1 MEYYFISL
9 IITIVIFVVIQVYEY
24 NKIKRYIEENGENYY
39 IEPYSL
45 YNMNNLLLIVILYIV
60 STISCYYLNVSKWKI
75 FDNIKKVIEIKK
87 TGGDDIKTEIEDF
100 DPKILSKINDNFNV
114 GFEPF
119 GSDLDDDSSSI
130 SSLSS
135 STSINIK

>member
-1 MEYYFISL
+1 MEYYLISL
-9 IITIVIFVVIQVYEY
+9 IITIVIFGVIQIYEY

-45 YNMNNLLLIVILYIV
+45 LNMNNLLLIVILYIV

-75 FDNIKKVIEIKK
+75 FDNIKKVVEIKK
-87 TGGDDIKTEIEDF
+87 TGGEEIKTEIEDF

-119 GSDLDDDSSSI
+119 VSDRDDDSSSI

-135 STSINIK
+135 HI

>member
-1 MEYYFISL
+1 MEYYLISL
-9 IITIVIFVVIQVYEY
+9 IITILIFSIIQLYEY
-24 NKIKRYIEENGENYY
+24 NKIKKYIEENGENYY

-45 YNMNNLLLIVILYIV
+45 FNMNNLLLIVILYIV

-75 FDNIKKVIEIKK
+75 FNNIKKIVEIKK
-87 TGGDDIKTEIEDF
+87 TGGEEVKADIADI

-119 GSDLDDDSSSI
+119 GSDIEDDNSSI

-135 STSINIK
+135 NKFV

>member
-1 MEYYFISL
+1 MEYYLISL
-9 IITIVIFVVIQVYEY
+9 IITIVIFCIIQVYEY

-45 YNMNNLLLIVILYIV
+45 FNMNNLLLIVILYIV
-60 STISCYYLNVSKWKI
+60 LTISCYYLNVSKWKI
-75 FDNIKKVIEIKK
+75 FNNIKK
-87 TGGDDIKTEIEDF
+87 TGGGDDIKIEDF
-100 DPKILSKINDNFNV
+100 DPKILSKINDNFSV

-119 GSDLDDDSSSI
+119 GSDIDDDSSSI

-135 STSINIK
+135 NK

>member
-1 MEYYFISL
+1 MEYYLISL
-9 IITIVIFVVIQVYEY
+9 IITIVIFGVIQVYEY

-45 YNMNNLLLIVILYIV
+45 YNMNNLVLIVILYIV
-60 STISCYYLNVSKWKI
+60 STISCYYLNISKWKI

-87 TGGDDIKTEIEDF
+87 TGGDYIKTEIEDF

-119 GSDLDDDSSSI
+119 GSDIDDDSSSI

-135 STSINIK
+135 HK

>member
-1 MEYYFISL
+1 MEYYLIAL
-9 IITIVIFVVIQVYEY
+9 IITIVVFCVIQIYEY

-45 YNMNNLLLIVILYIV
+45 FNMNNLLLIVILYIV
-60 STISCYYLNVSKWKI
+60 ITITCYYLNVSKWKI
-75 FDNIKKVIEIKK
+75 FNNIKKVVEIKK
-87 TGGDDIKTEIEDF
+87 TGGEEITMDVEDF

-119 GSDLDDDSSSI
+119 GSEIDDTSSI

-135 STSINIK
+135 STSIK

>member
-1 MEYYFISL
+1 MEYYLIAL
-9 IITIVIFVVIQVYEY
+9 IITIVVFFVIQIYEY
-24 NKIKRYIEENGENYY
+24 NKIKRYIEENGENYN

-45 YNMNNLLLIVILYIV
+45 FNMNNLLLIVILYIV

-75 FDNIKKVIEIKK
+75 FNNIKKVVEIKK
-87 TGGDDIKTEIEDF
+87 TGGEEITMDVEDF

-119 GSDLDDDSSSI
+119 GSEIDDSSSI

-135 STSINIK
+135 STSIK

>member
-1 MEYYFISL
+1 MEYYLISL
-9 IITIVIFVVIQVYEY
+9 IITIVIFGVIQVYEY

-45 YNMNNLLLIVILYIV
+45 FNMNNLLLIVILYIV

-75 FDNIKKVIEIKK
+75 FNNIKKNVEIKK
-87 TGGDDIKTEIEDF
+87 TGGEEVKADIEDF

-119 GSDLDDDSSSI
+119 GSDMDDDNSSI

-135 STSINIK
+135 HK

>member
-1 MEYYFISL
+1 MEYYLISL
-9 IITIVIFVVIQVYEY
+9 IITIVIFGVIQVYEY

-39 IEPYSL
+39 IESYSL
-45 YNMNNLLLIVILYIV
+45 FNMNNLLLIVILYIV

-75 FDNIKKVIEIKK
+75 FNNIKKNVEIKK
-87 TGGDDIKTEIEDF
+87 TGGEEVKADIEDF

-119 GSDLDDDSSSI
+119 GSDMDDDNSSI

-135 STSINIK
+135 HK

>member
-1 MEYYFISL
+1 MQQKLGNMTEPES
-9 IITIVIFVVIQVYEY
+9 VS
-24 NKIKRYIEENGENYY
+24 REEEV
-39 IEPYSL
+39 L
-45 YNMNNLLLIVILYIV
+45 
-60 STISCYYLNVSKWKI
+60 
-75 FDNIKKVIEIKK
+75 
-87 TGGDDIKTEIEDF
+87 
-100 DPKILSKINDNFNV
+100 NV

>member
-1 MEYYFISL
+1 MEYYLISL
-9 IITIVIFVVIQVYEY
+9 IITILIFGVIQVYEY

-45 YNMNNLLLIVILYIV
+45 FNMNNLLLIVILYIV

-75 FDNIKKVIEIKK
+75 FDNIKKVVEIKK
-87 TGGDDIKTEIEDF
+87 TGGEEIKTEIEDI

-119 GSDLDDDSSSI
+119 GSDIDDDGSSI

-135 STSINIK
+135 SK

>member
-1 MEYYFISL
+1 MEYYLISL
-9 IITIVIFVVIQVYEY
+9 IITIVIFGVIQVYEY

-45 YNMNNLLLIVILYIV
+45 FNMNNLLLIVILYIV
-60 STISCYYLNVSKWKI
+60 STISCYYLNVSNWKI
-75 FDNIKKVIEIKK
+75 FDNIKKVIDIKK
-87 TGGDDIKTEIEDF
+87 NGGDDIKTEIEDF

-119 GSDLDDDSSSI
+119 GSDLDDDNSSI

-135 STSINIK
+135 HK

>member
-1 MEYYFISL
+1 MEYYLISL
-9 IITIVIFVVIQVYEY
+9 IITIIIFSVIQIYEY
-24 NKIKRYIEENGENYY
+24 NKINKYIEENGDNYY

-45 YNMNNLLLIVILYIV
+45 YNMNNLLLLVILYIV
-60 STISCYYLNVSKWKI
+60 STISCYYLNVSKWKL
-75 FDNIKKVIEIKK
+75 FDNIKKVVEIKK
-87 TGGDDIKTEIEDF
+87 TGGEIINSIDEF
-100 DPKILSKINDNFNV
+100 DPKILSKINDNFSV

-119 GSDLDDDSSSI
+119 SNDIDDSSSI

>member
-1 MEYYFISL
+1 MEYYLISL
-9 IITIVIFVVIQVYEY
+9 IITIIIFSVIQIYEY
-24 NKIKRYIEENGENYY
+24 NKINKYIEENGDNYY

-45 YNMNNLLLIVILYIV
+45 YNMNNLLLLVILYIV
-60 STISCYYLNVSKWKI
+60 STISCYYLNVSKWKL
-75 FDNIKKVIEIKK
+75 FDNIKKVVEIKK
-87 TGGDDIKTEIEDF
+87 TGGEIINNIDDF

-119 GSDLDDDSSSI
+119 GSDLDDDNSSI

-135 STSINIK
+135 HK

>member
-1 MEYYFISL
+1 MEYYLISL
-9 IITIVIFVVIQVYEY
+9 IITIVIFGVIQVYEY

-45 YNMNNLLLIVILYIV
+45 FNMNNLLLIVILYIV

-75 FDNIKKVIEIKK
+75 FDNIKKVVEIKK
-87 TGGDDIKTEIEDF
+87 TGGEEIKVVMEDI

-119 GSDLDDDSSSI
+119 GSDIDDDGSSI
-130 SSLSS
+130 SSLNSH
-135 STSINIK
+135 K

>member
-1 MEYYFISL
+1 MEYYLIAL
-9 IITIVIFVVIQVYEY
+9 IITIVVFFVIQIYEY
-24 NKIKRYIEENGENYY
+24 NKIKRYIEENGENYN

-45 YNMNNLLLIVILYIV
+45 LNMNNLLLIVILYIV

-75 FDNIKKVIEIKK
+75 FNNIKKVVEIKK
-87 TGGDDIKTEIEDF
+87 TGGEEITMDVEDF

-119 GSDLDDDSSSI
+119 GSEIDDSSSI

-135 STSINIK
+135 STSIK

>member
-1 MEYYFISL
+1 MEYYLISL
-9 IITIVIFVVIQVYEY
+9 IITIVVFGVIQIYEY
-24 NKIKRYIEENGENYY
+24 NKIKRYIEENGDNYN

-45 YNMNNLLLIVILYIV
+45 INMNNLLLIVILYIV

-75 FDNIKKVIEIKK
+75 FDNIKKVVEIKK
-87 TGGDDIKTEIEDF
+87 TGGEENINDIEDF

-119 GSDLDDDSSSI
+119 GSDLDDDTSSI

-135 STSINIK
+135 HT

>member
-1 MEYYFISL
+1 MEYYLISL
-9 IITIVIFVVIQVYEY
+9 IITIVIFGVIQIYEY

-45 YNMNNLLLIVILYIV
+45 LNMNNLLLIVILYIV

-75 FDNIKKVIEIKK
+75 FDNITKVVEIKK
-87 TGGDDIKTEIEDF
+87 TGGEDIKVEIEDI

-119 GSDLDDDSSSI
+119 GSDIEDDTSSI

-135 STSINIK
+135 GK

>member
-1 MEYYFISL
+1 MEYYLISL
-9 IITIVIFVVIQVYEY
+9 IITIVIFGVIQVYEY

-45 YNMNNLLLIVILYIV
+45 FNMNNLLLIVILYIV

-75 FDNIKKVIEIKK
+75 FDNIKKVVEIKK
-87 TGGDDIKTEIEDF
+87 TGGEEIKTEIEDI
-100 DPKILSKINDNFNV
+100 DPTILSKINDNFNV

-119 GSDLDDDSSSI
+119 GSDIDDDGSSI

-135 STSINIK
+135 SK